1 MPEGTRLRVNSENA
15 VYEEV
20 DGELI
25 VIDLGSGSY
34 YSLSGCGPA
43 IWEMLVEGASAEEI
57 CVALE
62 ARFDAPSADVEA
74 AAADLLARLRENDLV
89 VAVEGEEASR
99 AAPAVGGGGS
109 EPFEPPVLERYTD
122 MKDYF
127 LLDPIH
133 EVDPAGWPKP
143 AA

>member
-1 MPEGTRLRVNSENA
+1 MAEENRLRVNTANA

-34 YSLSGCGPA
+34 YSLAGCGPVV
-43 IWEMLVEGASAEEI
+43 WQMLLGGASAAEI
-57 CVALE
+57 VAALE
-62 ARFDAPSADVEA
+62 ARYEA
-74 AAADLLARLRENDLV
+74 EPGEIEASVAGLLARLRENDLV
-89 VAVEGEEASR
+89 IADDGAVAEAATATAAGEGR
-99 AAPAVGGGGS
+99 
-109 EPFEPPVLERYTD
+109 EPFQPPVFERYTD